1 MTDRSNTSLIKDR
14 LVHLNTLF
22 EDFVAAHAAY
32 HSCLDDECDINESNE
47 YYNAVERSK
56 VQIVADVAC
65 WILSQNLQ
73 TKISLGK
80 TSKFRTM

>member
-22 EDFVAAHAAY
+22 EDFVAAHTAY
-32 HSCLDDECDINESNE
+32 NSCLEDECDINESNE
-47 YYNAVERSK
+47 YYNAVELSK

-73 TKISLGK
+73 TMISLGK